1 MQQHYGKPRLMQA
14 YYLSTKH
21 NTTVAQYVCGCGFV
35 RGCVHVKC
43 ACHLQCKSGGWR
55 HCKQG

>member
-35 RGCVHVKC
+35 RGCVHVK
-43 ACHLQCKSGGWR
+43 
-55 HCKQG
+55 